1 MLWVNAGIRSGG
13 RLRRTLFVS
22 LVLSLPLAAA
32 AEPFGKPLQKT
43 CAQLQSDGWTA
54 PIDPQANKAGKAEM
68 NLPRGLYLCTLT
80 HVLKPAG
87 SGHAPDLQ
95 ALLSNAGKGPGI
107 VLSAN
112 IWCAADRTAT
122 FDALLK
128 QVERIAGSVPDP
140 ISSAIR
146 AGKEAMTTANGM
158 SFEVR
163 PVEVDSRACE
173 SVPAGQLGPVL
184 MELDVQVKPAK

>member
-1 MLWVNAGIRSGG
+1 M
-13 RLRRTLFVS
+13 RRILFVS
-22 LVLSLPLAAA
+22 LVLVLPLAAV
-32 AEPFGKPLQKT
+32 AEPFREPLQKT
-43 CAQLQSDGWTA
+43 CAQLQSDGWA
-54 PIDPQANKAGKAEM
+54 PPIDPQTNKPGKAEM

-80 HVLKPAG
+80 HALPAG
-87 SGHAPDLQ
+87 PGHAPDLQ
-95 ALLSNAGKGPGI
+95 ALLSNTGKGPVI

-128 QVERIAGSVPDP
+128 QVERLVGSVPEAV
-140 ISSAIR
+140 SSAIR
-146 AGKEAMTTANGM
+146 AGKDAKATGNGL

-163 PVEVDSRACE
+163 PVPVDSGACE

-184 MELDVQVKPAK
+184 LELGVQVKPAK